1 MVTKH
6 KEKFEEL
13 SRLREESKLGGG
25 EDRIKK
31 EHEAGRFTAR
41 ERIDKL
47 LDPDSFVE
55 IDEFVVHRETGFGL
69 ADKKILGDGVVTGF
83 GTVNGRRIFIFS
95 QDFTVWGGSLAEMY
109 GGKMVKIMELAMDA
123 GVPVIG
129 LNSGAGARLFEGIKS
144 LKVYCDIFKLNTLAS
159 GVIPQISA
167 IMGPC
172 AGGAV
177 YSPAVTDFTIMV
189 KGTAQM
195 YITGPDVIKTVTG
208 EEVTHEELGGAMAH
222 NALSGVAQFAS
233 EDEDHCFEQIRTLL
247 SYIPQNNLEE
257 PPRIDTGH
265 SPDDA
270 DESIDEV
277 IPNDPNKPYDM
288 RDVVRLVVDNGE
300 FFEVHEHWAKNMLVG
315 FARFDGRSV
324 GIVGNNPAH
333 LAGTLDINASDKC
346 ARFVRFC
353 DAFNIPIITF
363 MDVPGYLPG
372 TAQEWGGI
380 IRHGAKILYAFAE
393 ATVPMITIIT
403 RKGYGGAF
411 DVMSSKAIGAD
422 LVYAWPTAEIAV
434 MGPDGAI
441 NIIFR
446 KEIAEAKDKK
456 KKRAELV
463 KDYRDKFANPYV
475 AAGLGYIDKVI
486 FPHETRKLIC
496 SGLDMLASKRKSR
509 PPKKHGNIPL

>member
-1 MVTKH
+1 MTKDKF
-6 KEKFEEL
+6 KELEE
-13 SRLREESKLGGG
+13 LREEAMLGGG
-25 EDRIKK
+25 EERIKR
-31 EHEAGRFTAR
+31 EHDKGRLTAR
-41 ERIDKL
+41 ERLDKL
-47 LDPDSFVE
+47 LDADSFVE
-55 IDEFVVHRETGFGL
+55 IDEFVVHRETNFGMEE
-69 ADKKILGDGVVTGF
+69 KKILGDGVVTGY
-83 GTVNGRRIFIFS
+83 GTIDGRKVFVFS
-95 QDFTVWGGSLAEMY
+95 QDFTVFGGSLSEMY
-109 GGKMVKIMELAMDA
+109 GEKIVKIMEMSMEVGAPL
-123 GVPVIG
+123 IG
-129 LNSGAGARLFEGIKS
+129 LNAGAGARVQEGIKALVS
-144 LKVYCDIFKLNTLAS
+144 YCKIFKLNTLAS

-177 YSPAVTDFTIMV
+177 YSPAVTDFTLMV
-189 KGTAQM
+189 KGLAHM
-195 YITGPDVIKTVTG
+195 FITGPDVIRTVTG
-208 EEVTHEELGGAMAH
+208 EEVTFEELGGAMTH
-222 NALSGVAQFAS
+222 NATSGVAQFAS
-233 EDEDHCFEQIRTLL
+233 EDEDECFEQIKNLL
-247 SYIPQNNLEE
+247 SYLPSNNLQE
-257 PPRIDTGH
+257 PPRMDTGH
-265 SPDDA
+265 APDDV
-270 DESIDEV
+270 DESIDDLV
-277 IPNDPNKPYDM
+277 PDDPNKPYDM
-288 RDVVRLVVDNGE
+288 RDVVMKLADNSE
-300 FFEVHEHWAKNMLVG
+300 FFEVHEHWAQNMIVG

-411 DVMSSKAIGAD
+411 DVMSSKHIGAD
-422 LVYAWPTAEIAV
+422 LVFAWPTAEIAV

-446 KEIAEAKDKK
+446 REIEKAKDKEK
-456 KKRAELV
+456 RRAELV
-463 KDYRDKFANPYV
+463 EEYREKFANPYV
-475 AAGLGYIDKVI
+475 AAGLGYVDKVI
-486 FPHETRKLIC
+486 FPRETRLMIC
-496 SGLDMLASKRKSR
+496 RGLDMLASKRQSR

>member
-1 MVTKH
+1 MTKD
-6 KEKFEEL
+6 KFDEL
-13 SRLREESKLGGG
+13 TKLREQAKLGGG
-25 EDRIKK
+25 EDRIKI
-31 EHEAGRFTAR
+31 EHEKGRLTAR
-41 ERIDKL
+41 ERLDKL
-47 LDPDSFVE
+47 LDPSSFVE
-55 IDEFVVHRETGFGL
+55 IDEFVVHRETGFGM
-69 ADKKILGDGVVTGF
+69 DEKKILGDGVVTGF
-83 GTVNGRRIFIFS
+83 GTVNGRKIFVFS

-109 GGKMVKIMELAMDA
+109 GEKIVKIMELSMEA
-123 GVPVIG
+123 GAPLIG
-129 LNSGAGARLFEGIKS
+129 LNAGAGARVQEGIKS
-144 LKVYCDIFKLNTLAS
+144 LVSYCKIFRLNTLAS

-177 YSPAVTDFTIMV
+177 YSPAVTDFTLMV
-189 KGTAQM
+189 KEIAHM
-195 YITGPDVIKTVTG
+195 FITGPDVIKTVTG
-208 EEVTHEELGGAMAH
+208 EEVTFEELGGAMTH
-222 NALSGVAQFAS
+222 SSISGVSHFAS
-233 EDEDHCFEQIRTLL
+233 EDEDECFDQIKTLL
-247 SYIPQNNLEE
+247 SYIPQNNLEDA
-257 PPRIDTGH
+257 PRIETGH
-265 SPDDA
+265 SPDDV
-270 DESIDEV
+270 DESIDDLV
-277 IPNDPNKPYDM
+277 PNDPNKPYDM
-288 RDVVRLVVDNGE
+288 RDVVRKLADNGE
-300 FFEVHEHWAKNMLVG
+300 FFEVHELWAQNMTVG

-333 LAGTLDINASDKC
+333 LAGTIDINASDKC

-372 TAQEWGGI
+372 TAQEYGGI

-411 DVMSSKAIGAD
+411 DVMASRHIGAD

-446 KEIAEAKDKK
+446 KEIGRAKDKE
-456 KKRAELV
+456 KKRAQLV
-463 KDYRDKFANPYV
+463 KEYRDKFANPYV
-475 AAGLGYIDKVI
+475 AAGLGYVDKVI
-486 FPHETRKLIC
+486 FPRETRLLIC
-496 SGLDMLASKRKSR
+496 KGLDMLESKRQSR

>member
-1 MVTKH
+1 MAKH
-6 KEKFEEL
+6 SDKFDEL
-13 SRLREESKLGGG
+13 TRLREESKLGGG

-31 EHEAGRFTAR
+31 EHDKGRFTAR

-47 LDPDSFVE
+47 LDPESFVE

-69 ADKKILGDGVVTGF
+69 ADKKFLGDGVITGF
-83 GTVNGRRIFIFS
+83 GTINGRKVFIFS

-109 GGKMVKIMELAMDA
+109 GGKMVKIMEFAMEA

-129 LNSGAGARLFEGIKS
+129 LNSGAGARIHEGLKS
-144 LKVYCDIFKLNTLAS
+144 LVAFCEVFKLNTLAS

-172 AGGAV
+172 AGGSV

-189 KGTAQM
+189 KETSQM

-208 EEVTHEELGGAMAH
+208 EEVTHEELGGAMTH
-222 NALSGVAQFAS
+222 NTLSGVAQFAS
-233 EDEDHCFEQIRTLL
+233 EDEDHCFEQIRSLL

-257 PPRIDTGH
+257 APRIDTGH
-265 SPDDA
+265 APDDV
-270 DESIDEV
+270 DESIDEI
-277 IPNDPNKPYDM
+277 IPDDPNKPYDM
-288 RDVVRLVVDNGE
+288 RDVVKLVADNGE
-300 FFEVHEHWAKNMLVG
+300 FFEVHEYWALNMIVG

-353 DAFNIPIITF
+353 DAFNIPIVTF

-372 TAQEWGGI
+372 TTQEWGGI

-393 ATVPMITIIT
+393 ATVPMITIVT

-411 DVMSSKAIGAD
+411 DVMASKHIGAD

-446 KEIAEAKDKK
+446 KEIAAAKDKE

-463 KDYRDKFANPYV
+463 KDYRDKFANPYI

-486 FPHETRKLIC
+486 FPRETRSLIC
-496 SGLDMLASKRKSR
+496 RSLDVLSSKRQSR

>member
-1 MVTKH
+1 MNQSH
-6 KEKFEEL
+6 YC
-13 SRLREESKLGGG
+13 
-25 EDRIKK
+25 
-31 EHEAGRFTAR
+31 
-41 ERIDKL
+41 
-47 LDPDSFVE
+47 
-55 IDEFVVHRETGFGL
+55 
-69 ADKKILGDGVVTGF
+69 KIF
-83 GTVNGRRIFIFS
+83 R
-95 QDFTVWGGSLAEMY
+95 
-109 GGKMVKIMELAMDA
+109 
-123 GVPVIG
+123 
-129 LNSGAGARLFEGIKS
+129 
-144 LKVYCDIFKLNTLAS
+144 LNTLAS

-177 YSPAVTDFTIMV
+177 YSPAVTDFTLMV
-189 KGTAQM
+189 KDIAHM
-195 YITGPDVIKTVTG
+195 FITGPDVIKTVTG
-208 EEVTHEELGGAMAH
+208 EEVTLEELGGAMTH
-222 NALSGVAQFAS
+222 SSISGVSHFAS
-233 EDEDHCFEQIRTLL
+233 EDEDECFEQIKTLL
-247 SYIPQNNLEE
+247 SYIPQNNLED

-265 SPDDA
+265 APEEV
-270 DESIDEV
+270 DESIDEL

-288 RDVVRLVVDNGE
+288 RDVVRKLADNGE
-300 FFEVHEHWAKNMLVG
+300 FFEVHSLWAQNMIVG

-333 LAGTLDINASDKC
+333 LAGTIDINASDKC

-372 TAQEWGGI
+372 TAQEYGGI

-411 DVMSSKAIGAD
+411 DVMASRHIGAD

-446 KEIAEAKDKK
+446 KEIEAAKNKE
-456 KKRAELV
+456 KKRAQLV
-463 KDYRDKFANPYV
+463 KEYRGKFANPYV
-475 AAGLGYIDKVI
+475 AAGLGYVDKVI
-486 FPHETRKLIC
+486 FPRETRSLIC
-496 SGLDMLASKRKSR
+496 KGLDMLESKRQNR

>member
-1 MVTKH
+1 MNQSH
-6 KEKFEEL
+6 YC
-13 SRLREESKLGGG
+13 
-25 EDRIKK
+25 
-31 EHEAGRFTAR
+31 
-41 ERIDKL
+41 
-47 LDPDSFVE
+47 
-55 IDEFVVHRETGFGL
+55 
-69 ADKKILGDGVVTGF
+69 KIF
-83 GTVNGRRIFIFS
+83 R
-95 QDFTVWGGSLAEMY
+95 
-109 GGKMVKIMELAMDA
+109 
-123 GVPVIG
+123 
-129 LNSGAGARLFEGIKS
+129 
-144 LKVYCDIFKLNTLAS
+144 LNTLAS

-177 YSPAVTDFTIMV
+177 YSPAVTDFTLMV
-189 KGTAQM
+189 KDIAHM
-195 YITGPDVIKTVTG
+195 FITGPDVIKTVTG
-208 EEVTHEELGGAMAH
+208 EEVTFEELGGAMTH
-222 NALSGVAQFAS
+222 SSISGVSHFAS
-233 EDEDHCFEQIRTLL
+233 EDEDECFEQIKTLL
-247 SYIPQNNLEE
+247 SYIPQNNLED

-265 SPDDA
+265 APEEV
-270 DESIDEV
+270 DESIDEL

-288 RDVVRLVVDNGE
+288 RDVVRKLADNGE
-300 FFEVHEHWAKNMLVG
+300 FFEVHSLWAQNMIVG

-333 LAGTLDINASDKC
+333 LAGTIDINASDKC

-372 TAQEWGGI
+372 TAQEYGGI

-393 ATVPMITIIT
+393 ATEPMITIIT

-411 DVMSSKAIGAD
+411 DVMASRHIGAD

-446 KEIAEAKDKK
+446 KEIEAAKNKE
-456 KKRAELV
+456 KKREELV
-463 KDYRDKFANPYV
+463 KEYREKFANPYV

-486 FPHETRKLIC
+486 FPRETRPLIC
-496 SGLDMLASKRKSR
+496 SGLEMLESKRKSR

>member
-1 MVTKH
+1 MTKD
-6 KEKFEEL
+6 KFDEL
-13 SRLREESKLGGG
+13 SRLREQAKLGGG
-25 EDRIKK
+25 EERIKI
-31 EHEAGRFTAR
+31 EHEKGRLTAR
-41 ERIDKL
+41 ERLDKL
-47 LDPDSFVE
+47 LDSGSFVE
-55 IDEFVVHRETGFGL
+55 IDEFVVHRETNFGM
-69 ADKKILGDGVVTGF
+69 DEKKILGDGVVTGF
-83 GTVNGRRIFIFS
+83 GTINGRKVFIFS

-109 GGKMVKIMELAMDA
+109 GEKIVKIMELAMEA
-123 GVPVIG
+123 GAPLIG
-129 LNSGAGARLFEGIKS
+129 LNAGAGARVQEGIKS
-144 LKVYCDIFKLNTLAS
+144 LVSYCKIFKLNTLAS

-177 YSPAVTDFTIMV
+177 YSPAVTDFTMMV
-189 KGTAQM
+189 KDIAHM
-195 YITGPDVIKTVTG
+195 FITGPDVIKTVTG
-208 EEVTHEELGGAMAH
+208 EEVTFEELGGAMTH
-222 NALSGVAQFAS
+222 SSISGVSHFAS
-233 EDEDHCFEQIRTLL
+233 EDEAECFDQIKTLL
-247 SYIPQNNLEE
+247 SYMPQNNLEDA
-257 PPRIDTGH
+257 PRTDTGH
-265 SPDDA
+265 SPDDV
-270 DESIDEV
+270 DESIDELV
-277 IPNDPNKPYDM
+277 PNDPNKPYDM
-288 RDVVRLVVDNGE
+288 RDVVRKLADNGE
-300 FFEVHEHWAKNMLVG
+300 FFEVHELWAQNMIVG

-333 LAGTLDINASDKC
+333 LAGTIDINASDKC

-372 TAQEWGGI
+372 TSQEYGGI

-411 DVMSSKAIGAD
+411 DVMASRHIGAD

-446 KEIAEAKDKK
+446 KEIAKAKDKE
-456 KKRAELV
+456 KKRAQLV
-463 KDYRDKFANPYV
+463 KEYRDKFANPYV
-475 AAGLGYIDKVI
+475 AAGLGYVDKVI
-486 FPHETRKLIC
+486 FPRETRSLIC
-496 SGLDMLASKRKSR
+496 KGLDMLESKRQGR

>member
-1 MVTKH
+1 MTGH
-6 KEKFEEL
+6 DEKFKKL
-13 SRLREESKLGGG
+13 TKLREESKLGGG
-25 EDRIKK
+25 EERIKK
-31 EHEAGRFTAR
+31 EHEKGRLTAR
-41 ERIDKL
+41 ERVDRL
-47 LDPDSFVE
+47 LDPGSFVE

-69 ADKKILGDGVVTGF
+69 DKKKILGDGVITGY
-83 GTVNGRRIFIFS
+83 GTINGRKIFIFS

-109 GGKMVKIMELAMDA
+109 GEKMVKIMEMAMTVGA
-123 GVPVIG
+123 PIIG
-129 LNSGAGARLFEGIKS
+129 INSGAGARVQEGIRALS
-144 LKVYCDIFKLNTLAS
+144 LYCRVFKLNTLAS

-189 KGTAQM
+189 KETAHM
-195 YITGPDVIKTVTG
+195 FITGPDVIKTVTG
-208 EEVTHEELGGAMAH
+208 EEVTFEELGGAMTH
-222 NALSGVAQFAS
+222 NSVSGVAQFAS

-265 SPDDA
+265 APEDVDT
-270 DESIDEV
+270 SIDEF
-277 IPNDPNKPYDM
+277 IPDDPNKPYDM
-288 RDVVRLVVDNGE
+288 RDVVKLVADNGE
-300 FFEVHEHWAKNMLVG
+300 FFEVHEHWALNMTVG

-333 LAGTLDINASDKC
+333 LAGTIDINASDKC

-372 TAQEWGGI
+372 TTQEWGGI

-393 ATVPMITIIT
+393 ATVPMITIVT

-411 DVMSSKAIGAD
+411 DVMASKHIGAD
-422 LVYAWPTAEIAV
+422 FVYAWPTAEIAV
-434 MGPDGAI
+434 MGPEGAI

-446 KEIAEAKDKK
+446 KEIAAAKDKK
-456 KKRAELV
+456 KKRAKLV
-463 KDYRDKFANPYV
+463 KEYREKFANPYV

-486 FPHETRKLIC
+486 FPRETRPLIC
-496 SGLDMLASKRKSR
+496 SGLDMLASKRQNR